1 MLAPESILHDHYRIT
16 YLIDE
21 RPDCVVYRAIDTR
34 QSLRVLI
41 AALPQP
47 SEASVADVAHLAGE
61 IATVSAPGLLTLR
74 DHFAEGLTAFLVAD
88 DPGGQ
93 DLERVARDR
102 GGPLPEQEVLGLVE
116 RLLGA
121 VDALHSRSPAL
132 YLGELRAADIWSSI
146 DGGLFLTPFGLARH
160 ISGDPSPYRAPE
172 LQDSRAEPTSASDVY
187 AIGAVLYQ
195 LLTGWAPPSAAQ
207 RHAGTPLNSP
217 RNLNARVSAL
227 AEQLALRSLELKAA
241 NRYQRAREMRS
252 ALETV
257 RLMAGRP
264 LGATAPI
271 ESAPAAAA
279 PPVASPPAAP
289 AAPANVYGP
298 PPPAPPPA
306 TAPLGVAPAQPALA
320 TGSPSP
326 QVPPGYLPSSMS
338 QATAPAAAP
347 RQPQWWQNTGCLVA
361 LVAALAVVAL
371 VVCVVGAIVIYMLT
385 SGASG
390 GIPFLQGAA
399 ANAPAATAPAAGAP
413 TSPPAAAGAPTS
425 PPALAATAAFTE
437 TRRIEEDSVGAAI
450 YAPSGELAA
459 VSIGSVIQ
467 LRTGENLDPGE
478 TLTGHSGTISA
489 LAFSPDSR
497 LLASGAQ
504 DENTIRIWDVQSA
517 AQVRTIDGH
526 TGWIRS
532 LAFSPDGRFL
542 ASGSTDLTIRIW
554 DFSNGQQVALLEG
567 HTDFIGNIAYRPDGA
582 QLASAS
588 RDGTV
593 RLWDLPAGTQNADFS
608 YTAPQDPAT
617 TTPFWLTGISFSPDA
632 RRIAV
637 GSISGSIYVLDAE
650 NGRLQRELQGHA
662 GWVVIRGVSFS
673 PDGSVI
679 ASASLDGDVR
689 LWSPLTGVDRGVLS
703 LRGLQ
708 LLGLS
713 WRPDG
718 KRLIAPSDTAGT
730 LTIWDTDAKEVAGS
744 LQLAQGVVTA
754 MAYSDSGNLLATGG
768 ATGSVRVHI
777 LDQDREINLSGG
789 APTSGYIDFL
799 SDTQLVAISDA
810 GQVVVIDL
818 TAQNQARLLEGIEGV
833 ALTLAVSLDRR
844 LIAAGNERG
853 DVVLWSAQTFEVQRT
868 LSGLDGPVFD
878 LTFSRDSARLVGIT
892 NRPANRPTVGV
903 WDVITGD
910 EVASYRGHSTQITGM
925 DIHIQ
930 ANLVASAASDGT
942 LALWEAGSGREVRT
956 IAAAPEQRWFSALA
970 FSPDGS
976 RLVTGSLAGDLSFWN
991 PQSGELIS
999 TINLRAGSILALNFR
1014 SDGRQIAVSTR
1025 DGGILLLD
1033 PVS

>member
-21 RPDCVVYRAIDTR
+21 RPDCVLYRAIDTR

-74 DHFAEGLTAFLVAD
+74 DHFAEGLTYFLVAD

-102 GGPLPEQEVLGLVE
+102 GGPMPEQEVLGLVE

-132 YLGELRAADIWSSI
+132 YLGELRATDIWSSI

-160 ISGDPSPYRAPE
+160 IGGDPSPYRAPE

-187 AIGAVLYQ
+187 AVGAVLYQ

-207 RHAGTPLNSP
+207 RNAGTPLNSP
-217 RNLNARVSAL
+217 RTLNARVSAL
-227 AEQLALRSLELKAA
+227 AEQLLLRSLELKAA

-264 LGATAPI
+264 LGATAPV
-271 ESAPAAAA
+271 ESAPAAPAMPA
-279 PPVASPPAAP
+279 TPPAP
-289 AAPANVYGP
+289 PANVYGP
-298 PPPAPPPA
+298 PPPAPPP
-306 TAPLGVAPAQPALA
+306 VAPPLSVAPPPPPGPAA
-320 TGSPSP
+320 
-326 QVPPGYLPSSMS
+326 QVPPGYLPAS
-338 QATAPAAAP
+338 APPTAASAAP
-347 RQPQWWQNTGCLVA
+347 RQTPFWQNTGCLIA
-361 LVAALAVVAL
+361 LVVAL
-371 VVCVVGAIVIYMLT
+371 GLVALTVCVVGLIALYLVT
-385 SGASG
+385 SGSAS

-399 ANAPAATAPAAGAP
+399 ATGPAATAPAATAP
-413 TSPPAAAGAPTS
+413 TSPPTAPTAPS
-425 PPALAATAAFTE
+425 AIGATVAFTE
-437 TRRIEEDSVGAAI
+437 TRRIEEESVGAAV
-450 YAPSGELAA
+450 YAPSGDLAA
-459 VSIGSVIQ
+459 VSIGSAIQ
-467 LRTGENLDPGE
+467 LRTGETLDPGE

-497 LLASGAQ
+497 FLASGAQ
-504 DENTIRIWDVQSA
+504 DETTIRIWDVQSA
-517 AQVRTIDGH
+517 AQVRAIDGH

-554 DFSNGQQVALLEG
+554 DASTGQQVALLEG
-567 HTDFIGNIAYRPDGA
+567 HTDFVGNIAYRPDGA

-593 RLWDLPAGTQNADFS
+593 RLWDLPAGTPNPDFS
-608 YTAPQDPAT
+608 YTAPQNPT
-617 TTPFWLTGISFSPDA
+617 TSTPFWLTGISFSPDA

-637 GSISGSIYVLDAE
+637 GSISGSVYVLDAE
-650 NGRLQRELQGHA
+650 TGRLQRELQGHA

-730 LTIWDTDAKEVAGS
+730 LTIWDIDAQQVAGS

-810 GQVVVIDL
+810 GQVVIIDL
-818 TAQNQARLLEGIEGV
+818 TAQNQPRLLEGMEGV

-853 DVVLWSAQTFEVQRT
+853 DVVLWDAQTFELQRT
-868 LSGLDGPVFD
+868 LGGLDGPVFD
-878 LTFSRDSARLVGIT
+878 LAFSRDSARLAGVT
-892 NRPANRPTVGV
+892 NRPANRPEIDV

-910 EVASYRGHSTQITGM
+910 EVASYRGHSAQITGM
-925 DIHIQ
+925 DILVA
-930 ANLVASAASDGT
+930 ANLVASASSDGT
-942 LALWEAGSGREVRT
+942 LTLWEASSGREVRS
-956 IAAAPEQRWFSALA
+956 IQAGPDQRWFSALA
-970 FSPDGS
+970 FSPNGAQ
-976 RLVTGSLAGDLSFWN
+976 LVTGSLAGELSFWN

-999 TINLRAGSILALNFR
+999 TINLSSGSILALNFR
-1014 SDGRQIAVSTR
+1014 ADGGQIAVSTR
-1025 DGGILLLD
+1025 DGGIILLD